1 MANKPDPE
9 SDLEARLR
17 AACGVGDVRIL
28 VVADTIFR
36 AGGAPSEQVIE
47 FLVDLDRQF
56 PQLSFHDFLAAVRL
70 VDITLRQPHG
80 SA

>member
-1 MANKPDPE
+1 MTDDE
-9 SDLEARLR
+9 CDLETRLR

-28 VVADTIFR
+28 TVANAIFL
-36 AGGAPSEQVIE
+36 AGGAPGEQVIE

-56 PQLSFHDFLAAVRL
+56 PQLTFHDFLAAVQL
-70 VDITLRQPHG
+70 VDFTLRQPHG

>member
-1 MANKPDPE
+1 MTDDE
-9 SDLEARLR
+9 CDLETRLR

-28 VVADTIFR
+28 TVANAIFW
-36 AGGAPSEQVIE
+36 AGGAPGEQVIE

-56 PQLSFHDFLAAVRL
+56 PQLSFHEFLAAVQL
-70 VDITLRQPHG
+70 VDFTLRQPHG